1 MALVTTP
8 GASSADSFV
17 SVADCETY
25 CAAHG
30 LTDWTGAA
38 DSPADIK
45 EAALRRATAFL
56 SNSFTWKG
64 SKANGRSQAL
74 AWPRTEVYDGEGDEV
89 SSTTIP
95 VEIVQATC
103 IIAAKEVVTPGYMNP
118 AVVMTD
124 RVKSER
130 VGPLATEYVTASFGP
145 EASRPVLLQVNDL
158 VGGLIATSGS
168 AIVGS
173 ALRS

>member
-8 GASSADSFV
+8 GSASADSFA
-17 SVADCETY
+17 SLAECEAY
-25 CAAHG
+25 CLAQG

-38 DSPADIK
+38 DSPAEPK

-64 SKANGRSQAL
+64 AKANGRSQAL
-74 AWPRTEVYDGEGDEV
+74 AWPRTDVEDEEGDEV
-89 SSTTIP
+89 DAETIP

-103 IIAAKEVVTPGYMNP
+103 IIAVRELVTPGYMNP

-130 VGPLATEYVTASFGP
+130 VGPLAVEYQTTSFGP
-145 EASRPVLLQVNDL
+145 EAARPVLLQVNDL
-158 VGGLIATSGS
+158 VGGLVSTTGS